1 MLQALRTALADRRRQ
16 RAASR
21 ISPDWAADRARLGAS
36 LLDNEDPGWAH
47 RLDSA
52 SLELADGQACVL
64 GQLHGD
70 YRRGLFRS
78 RVVGASSAPARFVS
92 PVDLGFQATR
102 EGGPEAER
110 LDYAYLTR
118 AWRNEIATR
127 ATRDGRTFV
136 PPPASVP
143 RRA

>member
-1 MLQALRTALADRRRQ
+1 MLRVLRTTLAERRRQ

-21 ISPDWAADRARLGAS
+21 VSPEWAATRARLGAE
-36 LLDNEDPGWAH
+36 LLDDEDPGWAL
-47 RLDSA
+47 RLDAA
-52 SLELADGQACVL
+52 SLQLADGQACVL

-78 RVVGASSAPARFVS
+78 RVIGASSAPARFVS

-110 LDYAYLTR
+110 LDYAFLTR
-118 AWRNEIATR
+118 AWRDEIAS
-127 ATRDGRTFV
+127 RTVTAVRPSPF
-136 PPPASVP
+136 ASVP
-143 RRA
+143 SRA